1 MCPPNP
7 ARFLLRFRGCVALS
21 RAVAPA
27 VADRVA
33 EQKRKIPAKSTLLRC
48 CGSGGWRAIGESAAG
63 LLQRCGG
70 GQPAVTA
77 DRNDLAVMQ
86 PLAQDRDHY
95 VVPRSYNVTARF
107 RGSLRDMETLF

>member
-33 EQKRKIPAKSTLLRC
+33 EQRVQKPCKIKAVAVLRFHRGDGGC
-48 CGSGGWRAIGESAAG
+48 AASGNLGPHLIE
-63 LLQRCGG
+63 
-70 GQPAVTA
+70 T
-77 DRNDLAVMQ
+77 
-86 PLAQDRDHY
+86 
-95 VVPRSYNVTARF
+95 TARPF
-107 RGSLRDMETLF
+107 RPHPQHRKRGSRLRRLVVGTPYLV